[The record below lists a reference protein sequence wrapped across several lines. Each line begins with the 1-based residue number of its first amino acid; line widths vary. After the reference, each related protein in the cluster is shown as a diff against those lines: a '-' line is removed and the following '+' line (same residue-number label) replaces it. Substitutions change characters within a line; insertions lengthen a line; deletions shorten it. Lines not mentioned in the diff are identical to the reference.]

1 MAKKDTTQLTYAQ
14 FSAAISVGNSGNA
27 SLFYGEENYL
37 LLSSLRRLKE
47 KLIDPVAE
55 EFNYHRFTTENF
67 SGEALLNCA
76 ENLPMLGQR
85 TMLQVDDVDLFALP
99 EEERKQVIALLADLP
114 PYCCVVFAYWGIPY
128 KPDGRMRNLSAAI
141 KQHVQL
147 VEFQKQGEKALIA
160 WIARHFQRR
169 GKVISRDL
177 SRYLI
182 ALTGGFMFTLDREI
196 EKIAAYAQEPEI
208 RQGDIDAVT
217 EPVLDIA
224 VFRMTDDLGDG
235 NYFGALQKLHVLLEN
250 QQEPIS
256 ILGAVGAHFRRLSA
270 ARILGEAGYGIG
282 DLMRLTGTPE
292 FIAKRAMPAARR
304 FSPQF
309 LRRAMAMILET
320 DMQLKTS
327 YDRPER
333 LLELLLL
340 QLAQEAQHG

>member
-1 MAKKDTTQLTYAQ
+1 MAKKDTTQLTYEQ
-14 FSAAISVGNSGNA
+14 LNAAILAGNIGSA
-27 SLFYGEENYL
+27 YLFYGEESYL
-37 LLSSLRRLKE
+37 LLTSLRQLKE

-67 SGEALLNCA
+67 SGEALLNSA
-76 ENLPMLGQR
+76 ENLPMMGQR
-85 TMLQVDDVDLFALP
+85 TMIQVDDVDLFALP
-99 EEERKQVIALLADLP
+99 EEERKRVTTLLEDLP
-114 PYCCVVFAYWGIPY
+114 PYCCLVFAYWGAPY

-147 VEFQKQGEKALIA
+147 VEFRKQEEKALTG
-160 WIARHFQRR
+160 WIARHFRR
-169 GKVISRDL
+169 HGKTISRDL
-177 SRYLI
+177 CRYLI
-182 ALTGGFMFTLDREI
+182 ALTGGSMFTLDREI
-196 EKIAAYAQEPEI
+196 EKIAAYAHGPEI
-208 RQGDIDAVT
+208 QQADIDAVT

-235 NYFGALQKLHVLLEN
+235 NYLGALEKLNILLEN
-250 QQEPIS
+250 QQEPIL

-304 FSPQF
+304 FSAQF
-309 LRRAMAMILET
+309 LRRATAMILET

-327 YDRPER
+327 YDQPER